1 MRWINFKDRFP
12 GTATEP
18 QQVSSK
24 FHLRCIDGNY
34 PVTVNLFN
42 LYGNEWGIE
51 NYEWLD
57 EDPTVLCSHCG
68 DEIEAPI
75 CKNCEMQLTM
85 PTEEY

>member
-18 QQVSSK
+18 QQVSSN
-24 FHLRCIDGNY
+24 FHLRHAEKKWPLDFYSFLKG
-34 PVTVNLFN
+34 VSV
-42 LYGNEWGIE
+42 ESVE

-57 EDPTVLCSHCG
+57 EDPIVLCSHCG

-75 CKNCEMQLTM
+75 CRNCEMQLTM